1 MKDFFTT
8 LIIIVMLALVAGCVP
23 DSAQQAAAAG
33 TTSAATTP
41 VVTVEVTRVVVR
53 ERVVPAT
60 PAPPTACSPEQL
72 QQAEELVIG
81 ALLPL
86 SNSKQWPGAL
96 GMQIGLNSAAE
107 MLASGVGGLPV
118 RIVTYDT
125 GDDPVRAA
133 QMAERLITEDCV
145 LGLVVGLNDEASS
158 AVRVITERFRKPM
171 LVISAGEPALTEEQ
185 PSTVFR
191 LAPSAPMVA
200 RMPAAWLAEVGDYN
214 RDGNLLAVLVAEN
227 SPAGDR
233 AVADAEEW
241 FAQYAIDLTVQ
252 RVDLPAADFSPQI
265 ARLLSMDTVPDAVFV
280 SIDGDP
286 ALDFQQ
292 QMLEAGIKPEK
303 GTLSV
308 IRSERALDGQAFW
321 SRVPLGV
328 GTIVERKGPWPATQN
343 AGTEAFANRYARINL
358 KWPAMS
364 SFLAHDALLLFID
377 AIGRA
382 ASLRGTDLVKALEES
397 DIELAAGRYSFPYGS
412 TNPPD
417 GQTTP
422 AHFWHQWT
430 NPPLLYLHYTQDMQ
444 DPALLDVIWPGIYR
458 TTPGPIEPL
467 P

>member
-1 MKDFFTT
+1 LKDFFLTISMIA
-8 LIIIVMLALVAGCVP
+8 LLALVAGC
-23 DSAQQAAAAG
+23 AANGTQQAAAAG
-33 TTSAATTP
+33 TSSAATTP

-60 PAPPTACSPEQL
+60 PVPPTACSPEQL

-107 MLASGVGGLPV
+107 MVASGVGGLPV
-118 RIVTYDT
+118 RVVTYDT

-133 QMAERLITEDCV
+133 QMAERLITEDCA
-145 LGLVVGLNDEASS
+145 LGLIVGLNDEASS
-158 AVRVITERFRKPM
+158 AVRVVTERFRKPM
-171 LVISAGEPALTEEQ
+171 LVINASGPALTEEQ
-185 PSTVFR
+185 PITVFR

-214 RDGNLLAVLVAEN
+214 KDGNLLAVLVAEN

-233 AVADAEEW
+233 AVAEAEEW
-241 FAQYAIDLTVQ
+241 FAQYAIDLAVQ

-265 ARLLSMDTVPDAVFV
+265 ARLLSMDTVPDAVFL
-280 SIDGDP
+280 SIEGDP

-292 QMLEAGIKPEK
+292 QMLEAGIKPDK

-308 IRSERALDGQAFW
+308 IRSERALDGPAFW
-321 SRVPLGV
+321 SRVPLGA

-343 AGTEAFANRYARINL
+343 AGTEAFATRYARLNP

-382 ASLRGTDLVKALEES
+382 TSLRGMDLVKALEES

-412 TNPPD
+412 TRPPD

-430 NPPLLYLHYTQDMQ
+430 NPPLLYLHYTQDLQ
-444 DPALLDVIWPGIYR
+444 DPATMDVIWPSIYR
-458 TTPGPIEPL
+458 TAPEATEPS